1 MLSDVTPFSS
11 GFGGASQS
19 PAIAQAFAHAALD
32 PAGACK
38 QPAAGVV
45 DLAVSLTGPA
55 SLTPGTPASSWLRV
69 ANPDVV
75 ARTAPTVT
83 VTLPP
88 GVTAVGTPPVGCT
101 FSSANTIVTCQLPDR
116 SVAGSSNL
124 SIQLV
129 AAAGGAGGATPSRRC
144 RPRPAKS
151 TQPTTMRLWRS
162 PLAPRRLHRPPCQR
176 WMSGRCLRWA
186 ACCRWWLRAAVGRA
200 DARLPVRG
208 GAQAARA
215 PARLQPC
222 SKLSATASPTLM
234 PSMPADRMPPA

>member
-1 MLSDVTPFSS
+1 MLSDVTPFFS

-55 SLTPGTPASSWLRV
+55 SLTPGTPANYLLRV
-69 ANPDVV
+69 ANPGVV
-75 ARTAPTVT
+75 ASTAIT
-83 VTLPP
+83 VTLTLPT

-129 AAAGGAGGATPSRRC
+129 AAAGGAGGN
-144 RPRPAKS
+144 
-151 TQPTTMRLWRS
+151 
-162 PLAPRRLHRPPCQR
+162 
-176 WMSGRCLRWA
+176 
-186 ACCRWWLRAAVGRA
+186 
-200 DARLPVRG
+200 
-208 GAQAARA
+208 AQASVPAQTGEVNTANNNAALAIAIGAA
-215 PARLQPC
+215 PP
-222 SKLSATASPTLM
+222 SPTAVPTLDVWALF
-234 PSMPADRMPPA
+234 PLGGLLPLVAARRRRQN

>member
-1 MLSDVTPFSS
+1 MLSDVTPFFS

-55 SLTPGTPASSWLRV
+55 SLTPGTPASYWLRV

-83 VTLPP
+83 LTLPP
-88 GVTAVGTPPVGCT
+88 GVTATGTPPVGCT

-129 AAAGGAGGATPSRRC
+129 AAAGGAGGN
-144 RPRPAKS
+144 
-151 TQPTTMRLWRS
+151 
-162 PLAPRRLHRPPCQR
+162 
-176 WMSGRCLRWA
+176 
-186 ACCRWWLRAAVGRA
+186 
-200 DARLPVRG
+200 
-208 GAQAARA
+208 AQASVPAQTGEVNTANNNAALAIAIGAA
-215 PARLQPC
+215 PP
-222 SKLSATASPTLM
+222 SPTAVPTLDVWALF
-234 PSMPADRMPPA
+234 PLGGLLPLVAARRRRQN

>member
-1 MLSDVTPFSS
+1 MLSDVTPFFS

-45 DLAVSLTGPA
+45 DVAVSLTGPA
-55 SLTPGTPASSWLRV
+55 SLTPGTPANYLLRV
-69 ANPDVV
+69 ANPGVV
-75 ARTAPTVT
+75 ASTAIT
-83 VTLPP
+83 VTLTLPT
-88 GVTAVGTPPVGCT
+88 GVTATGTPPVGCT

-162 PLAPRRLHRPPCQR
+162 PLAPRRRHRPPCQR

-186 ACCRWWLRAAVGRA
+186 ACCRWWLRAAVAKTEAKPPSVAG
-200 DARLPVRG
+200 LVG
-208 GAQAARA
+208 
-215 PARLQPC
+215 
-222 SKLSATASPTLM
+222 SACEP
-234 PSMPADRMPPA
+234 

>member
-1 MLSDVTPFSS
+1 MLSDVTPFFS

-45 DLAVSLTGPA
+45 DMAVSLTGPA

-75 ARTAPTVT
+75 ASTAIK
-83 VTLPP
+83 VTLTLPT
-88 GVTAVGTPPVGCT
+88 GATATGTPPVGCT

-124 SIQLV
+124 TIQV
-129 AAAGGAGGATPSRRC
+129 VAAGGAGGNAQPSV
-144 RPRPAKS
+144 PAQTGEVNTANNNAALAIAIGAAPPS
-151 TQPTTMRLWRS
+151 PTAVPTLDVWALFALGGLL
-162 PLAPRRLHRPPCQR
+162 PL
-176 WMSGRCLRWA
+176 
-186 ACCRWWLRAAVGRA
+186 V
-200 DARLPVRG
+200 
-208 GAQAARA
+208 AAR
-215 PARLQPC
+215 RRRQN
-222 SKLSATASPTLM
+222 
-234 PSMPADRMPPA
+234 